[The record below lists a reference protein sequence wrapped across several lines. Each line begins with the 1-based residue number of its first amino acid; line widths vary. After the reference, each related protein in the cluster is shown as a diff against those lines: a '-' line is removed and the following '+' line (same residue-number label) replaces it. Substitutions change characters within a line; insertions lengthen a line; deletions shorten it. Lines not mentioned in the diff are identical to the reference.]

1 MTNEDILLPFD
12 VGINQEEKK
21 TEDDETF
28 EQWMQK
34 EDEKR
39 LREVKLKVL

>member
-1 MTNEDILLPFD
+1 MKLYEDDQLPFD
-12 VGINQEEKK
+12 VGIKEEII
-21 TEDDETF
+21 DDETF

-39 LREVKLKVL
+39 LEEVKLKVL